1 MNLYFRLVLTIL
13 KALLSKQVRCDD
25 KFVWKGRVLPNDIDA
40 YGHMNNGRYITL
52 LGLAAMSAVIRTGL
66 AKSSLKRG
74 YMFIWDQI
82 QAQWYRPLKLFEKF
96 TIEVRMLH
104 CEGRNIYATGA
115 FIKANGKVAAEINY
129 RCCLKSRTR
138 QSLDARETLKMDGLA
153 LPGFAGASPLPQE
166 LFVAPGTDI
175 VVRNPLDV
183 EKPLPAAVIEN
194 EKRHH
199 QRKTVHIPTLINKM
213 NTDLKSYHP
222 GVIQDISLTG
232 LRLTISKNSGYT
244 FNIDDGETTLDII
257 IALPDETAPF
267 KIKCRSYR
275 FMDNDGVIDV
285 GAAFVDSNSASYQ
298 LLQKHLT

>member
-13 KALLSKQVRCDD
+13 KALLSKQVRCDE

-82 QAQWYRPLKLFEKF
+82 QARWDRPLKLFEKF

-104 CEGRNIYATGA
+104 CEGRYIYATGA
-115 FIKANGKVAAEINY
+115 FIKANGKVAAQINY

-138 QSLDARETLKMDGLA
+138 ESLDVREILKMDGLA

-175 VVRNPLDV
+175 VVRNPVDV
-183 EKPLPAAVIEN
+183 VKPLAAAVIEN

-213 NTDLKSYHP
+213 NRTDYIIHWKIRNNLSDFFLFFRKIINFKTKANLHIFREIVTQIFKVFPHYRE
-222 GVIQDISLTG
+222 INL
-232 LRLTISKNSGYT
+232 
-244 FNIDDGETTLDII
+244 FNAPIDRG
-257 IALPDETAPF
+257 
-267 KIKCRSYR
+267 
-275 FMDNDGVIDV
+275 
-285 GAAFVDSNSASYQ
+285 
-298 LLQKHLT
+298 

>member
-1 MNLYFRLVLTIL
+1 MNLYFRLVLTLFRAI
-13 KALLSKQVRCDD
+13 LSKQVRCDD
-25 KFVWKGRVLPNDIDA
+25 KFAWKGRVLPNDIDA

-52 LGLAAMSAVIRTGL
+52 LGLAAMGAVIRTGL

-74 YMFIWDQI
+74 YLFIWDQI
-82 QAQWYRPLKLFEKF
+82 QAQWHRPLKLFEKF
-96 TIEVRMLH
+96 TIEVQMLH
-104 CEGRNIYATGA
+104 CEGRYIYATGA

-138 QSLDARETLKMDGLA
+138 ESLDVLEILKMEGLA
-153 LPGFAGASPLPQE
+153 LPHFAGASPLPQE

-175 VVRNPLDV
+175 VLRNPVDG
-183 EKPLPAAVIEN
+183 EKPLPAIVIEN

-213 NTDLKSYHP
+213 NKDWKSYHP
-222 GVIQDISLTG
+222 GIIQDISLTG

-244 FNIDDGETTLDII
+244 FNIEDGGTTLDII

-275 FMDNDGVIDV
+275 FMDNDDAIDV
-285 GAAFVDSNSASYQ
+285 GAAFVDLNSTNRQ
-298 LLQKHLT
+298 LLQKHLM

>member
-1 MNLYFRLVLTIL
+1 MNLYFRLVLTLIR
-13 KALLSKQVRCDD
+13 AILSKQVPCDE
-25 KFVWKGRVLPNDIDA
+25 KFAWKGRVLPNDIDA

-52 LGLAAMSAVIRTGL
+52 LGLAAMGAVIRTGL

-74 YMFIWDQI
+74 YLFLWDQI

-104 CEGRNIYATGA
+104 CEGRYIYATGA

-138 QSLDARETLKMDGLA
+138 ESLDVLEILKMEGLP
-153 LPGFAGASPLPQE
+153 LPRFAGASPLPQE

-175 VVRNPLDV
+175 VLRNPLDV
-183 EKPLPAAVIEN
+183 EKPLPAAAIEN

-199 QRKTVHIPTLINKM
+199 QRKTVHIPMLINKM
-213 NTDLKSYHP
+213 NKAWKSYHP
-222 GVIQDISLTG
+222 GIIQDISLTG
-232 LRLTISKNSGYT
+232 LRLSISKNSGYT
-244 FNIDDGETTLDII
+244 FNIEDGGTTLDIV
-257 IALPDETAPF
+257 IALPDEAAPI

-275 FMDNDGVIDV
+275 FMDNDDVIDV
-285 GAAFVDSNSASYQ
+285 GAAFVDLNSASRQ
-298 LLQKHLT
+298 LLEKHLM